1 MDFDELFPSK
11 PDDPLALLAKQDLG
25 PLSQDEL
32 DARIEA
38 LGAEI
43 ERTRTHM
50 AEAARHRSVADALFK
65 R

>member
-1 MDFDELFPSK
+1 MDFDDLFPSK
-11 PDDPLALLAKQDLG
+11 PGDPLALLANQDLG

-32 DARIEA
+32 EARIEA
-38 LGAEI
+38 LVAEI

-50 AEAARHRSVADALFK
+50 TEAARHRSQADALFK